1 MFRPEKWHGFGPGFY
16 SVHDTKGCCSA
27 ACLRLLSS
35 VGGAAAQMR
44 DPQRGA
50 LLRHACAMSLSL
62 LLPVAALTERP
73 PLHLAAAT
81 GDAAAVKSLLAQ
93 AAPSGWSAW
102 FQQAPSVDARDEE
115 GRVALHAAAESNAG
129 EQSRLTVAA
138 LLDAGSSVN
147 AADATGC
154 TPLLLAAAA
163 GDAEMCDVLLAADA
177 DPDAATSAESEKFAE
192 RETPLMAAGWGGHA
206 EAIEVLLQSHAS
218 TELRMSS
225 GNTALH
231 EAVEAGQER
240 GVRALLKGGADPNAR
255 GSDGELTPLHNAVWQ
270 FHRNDH
276 AEVDGSGRRVATAA
290 AVAATLLENG
300 ADPTLMDGNGHSPVH
315 HAAADG
321 KPGILK
327 LLLKSSGVDGGL
339 AREPTRGGVPPL
351 ILVSTKAMTLTFPLQ
366 RQFMGWR

>member
-1 MFRPEKWHGFGPGFY
+1 MRGLPLHGVALG
-16 SVHDTKGCCSA
+16 VV
-27 ACLRLLSS
+27 LLTLLP
-35 VGGAAAQMR
+35 AAALAEL
-44 DPQRGA
+44 P
-50 LLRHACAMSLSL
+50 LLHQ
-62 LLPVAALTERP
+62 
-73 PLHLAAAT
+73 AAAR
-81 GDAAAVKSLLAQ
+81 GDAAAVRSLLD
-93 AAPSGWSAW
+93 PSRSRAW
-102 FQQAPSVDARDEE
+102 TAWWQGPVSVDDRDEE

-147 AADATGC
+147 AADGTGC
-154 TPLLLAAAA
+154 TPLLLAAAV

-177 DPDAATSAESEKFAE
+177 DPDAATTAESEKFAE

-206 EAIEVLLQSHAS
+206 EAIEALLRSHAG
-218 TELRMSS
+218 TELRMRS

-240 GVRALLKGGADPNAR
+240 AVRALLKGGADPNVR
-255 GSDGELTPLHNAVWQ
+255 GSDELTPLHNAVWQ
-270 FHRNDH
+270 SHRNDH

-290 AVAATLLENG
+290 AVAATLLKHG

-327 LLLKSSGVDGGL
+327 LLLKSRGKGL
-339 AREPTRGGVPPL
+339 AQTP
-351 ILVSTKAMTLTFPLQ
+351 
-366 RQFMGWR
+366 